1 MQNYS
6 KRLFV
11 PNVDFCHS
19 SYFDLLD
26 NPYNKTIKLTQN
38 QVLLATRFI
47 VLIKN

>member
-19 SYFDLLD
+19 SEI
-26 NPYNKTIKLTQN
+26 KTKPKNHGLHESGKTSPPLTST
-38 QVLLATRFI
+38 AGCGDS
-47 VLIKN
+47 